1 MNEYLA
7 TLFGSGSSGKSLRS
21 FVDAKNSLNC
31 DQRGSTRHIDFYQ
44 TRIAFHIY
52 LNAIKYD
59 PKIGYGCPK
68 CPDEL
73 EKDENEEDFD
83 DIECHISDGID
94 MGCQDN
100 VVKGM
105 VSDDIFRIERTGD
118 QLVRGTD
125 CFERAIL
132 PTKTMRISLLECV
145 EMDLKKHW
153 IKSAIYEIGQQPENQ
168 RCMAIINLLK
178 FVATKSR
185 VDDCYRE
192 LLNELAKDSPI
203 SIWLPGLESQSF
215 VTLRSFLNCER
226 NVFEHPQEALCLHE
240 NFPFITNM
248 ISKIKKLNGGP
259 FLPQEVSGVFLSMM
273 SLMEDYQA
281 LSYERAVKRH

>member
-100 VVKGM
+100 VVKGL

-132 PTKTMRISLLECV
+132 PTKTMRTSLLKCI
-145 EMDLKKHW
+145 EMDFKKPW
-153 IKSAIYEIGQQPENQ
+153 IKSAIDEIGQKPENQ
-168 RCMAIINLLK
+168 RCVAIINLLK
-178 FVATKSR
+178 FVAKKSR

-226 NVFEHPQEALCLHE
+226 NVFEHPQESFELHK
-240 NFPFITNM
+240 NFPYIINM
-248 ISKIKKLNGGP
+248 ISHLKKANGGP
-259 FLPQEVSGVFLSMM
+259 FLPPEVSQVFLR
-273 SLMEDYQA
+273 DA
-281 LSYERAVKRH
+281 LI

>member
-1 MNEYLA
+1 M
-7 TLFGSGSSGKSLRS
+7 
-21 FVDAKNSLNC
+21 
-31 DQRGSTRHIDFYQ
+31 
-44 TRIAFHIY
+44 
-52 LNAIKYD
+52 NAIKYD

-100 VVKGM
+100 VVKGL

-132 PTKTMRISLLECV
+132 PTKTMRTSLLKCI
-145 EMDLKKHW
+145 EMDFKKPW
-153 IKSAIYEIGQQPENQ
+153 IKSAIDEIGQKPENQ
-168 RCMAIINLLK
+168 RCVAIINLLK
-178 FVATKSR
+178 FVAKKSR

-203 SIWLPGLESQSF
+203 PSG
-215 VTLRSFLNCER
+215 FL
-226 NVFEHPQEALCLHE
+226 AL
-240 NFPFITNM
+240 
-248 ISKIKKLNGGP
+248 KVK
-259 FLPQEVSGVFLSMM
+259 
-273 SLMEDYQA
+273 A
-281 LSYERAVKRH
+281 L